1 MLELLA
7 PAGSPEAVT
16 AAIQAGAD
24 AVYLGYGDFN
34 ARRNAKNFS
43 LEELAS
49 AVSYCHVRGAKVYLT
64 LNTLVTDRE
73 LPAAAQ
79 VAAQAAEVGVDA
91 VLIQDLGILRMLRQA
106 APGLAVHGS
115 TQLTVH
121 SLDGVRRCAELGM
134 SRVVLSRELSRD
146 AIEHICLNSP
156 IEIETFVHGAL
167 CMCYSGQCYFSSVI
181 GGRSGNR
188 GLCAQPCRLKYGW
201 GRKADGNPLSLKDM
215 SLAGYLQDLKKLG
228 VKCLKIEGR
237 MKRPEYVSVVTGVY
251 ARAIREDREPT
262 EQELRDLEA
271 AFSRQG
277 FTDGYYQDKKGP
289 AMFGVREEAPE
300 PRELFAQARSQ
311 YQSGELQRVDV
322 ILYAMVRPGEPVQV
336 GVQDVDGRV
345 VTAAGPVP
353 ESARTKPLT
362 AEAVE
367 KQLARTGGTP
377 YRCARVRALVEPG
390 LSVPVAALNALR
402 RQVLEELTRQRGAA
416 PAAPNVGPFHA
427 GVRYEN
433 RKEPPVLTLSL
444 RSAGQLTPALCD
456 LKPALLYLPAE
467 ELSAHPEA
475 AETALSAGVRV
486 GVTLPRICWDRE
498 REALD
503 QQLSAARSQG
513 VTDALVG
520 TLDLIAPAR
529 DQGFALRGDF
539 GLPVFNSQ
547 AIKELKRMGFASC
560 TASFELKLAQ
570 IRDLSKLI
578 DLEVLVYGRLPLMIT
593 ENCILKNRDGGC
605 RRSCEGQNR
614 LLVDRK
620 GERFPVLRAPGCRSE
635 IFNAKRLY
643 LADKTNDYRR
653 VGAWAARLSFTTES
667 AQECLHIARQ
677 YLGQER
683 PALDDITR
691 GLYYRDVE

>member
-16 AAIQAGAD
+16 AAVQAGAD

-146 AIEHICLNSP
+146 AIGHICLNSP

-201 GRKADGNPLSLKDM
+201 GKKADGNPLSLKDM
-215 SLAGYLQDLKKLG
+215 SLAGYVQDLKKLG

-251 ARAIREDREPT
+251 ARAIKEDREPT
-262 EQELRDLEA
+262 DQELRDLEA

-336 GVQDVDGRV
+336 GVQDMDGRV

-362 AEAVE
+362 PEAVE

-456 LKPALLYLPAE
+456 LKPALVYLPAE

-475 AETALSAGVRV
+475 AGTALAAGVRV

-503 QQLSAARSQG
+503 KQLSAARSLG

-529 DQGFALRGDF
+529 DQGFTLRADF

-547 AIKELKRMGFASC
+547 AIKELKRLGFASC

-643 LADKTNDYRR
+643 LADKANDYRR

>member
-16 AAIQAGAD
+16 AAVQAGAD

-146 AIEHICLNSP
+146 AIGHICLNSP

-201 GRKADGNPLSLKDM
+201 GKKADGNPLSLKDM
-215 SLAGYLQDLKKLG
+215 SLAGYVQDLKKLG

-251 ARAIREDREPT
+251 ARAIKEDREPT
-262 EQELRDLEA
+262 DQELRDLEA

-336 GVQDVDGRV
+336 GVQDMDGRV

-362 AEAVE
+362 PEAVE

-456 LKPALLYLPAE
+456 LKPALVYLPAE
-467 ELSAHPEA
+467 ELAAHPEA
-475 AETALSAGVRV
+475 AETALAAGVRV

-503 QQLSAARSQG
+503 KQLSAARSLG

-529 DQGFALRGDF
+529 DQGFTLRADF

-547 AIKELKRMGFASC
+547 AIKELKRLGFASC

-643 LADKTNDYRR
+643 LADKANDYRR

>member
-237 MKRPEYVSVVTGVY
+237 MKRPEYVSVVTGEY

-345 VTAAGPVP
+345 VTASGPVP

-367 KQLARTGGTP
+367 KQLSRTGGTP

-433 RKEPPVLTLSL
+433 RKEPPALTLSL

-456 LKPALLYLPAE
+456 LKPALVYLPAE
-467 ELSAHPEA
+467 ELAAHPEA
-475 AETALSAGVRV
+475 AGTALAAGVRV

-643 LADKTNDYRR
+643 LADKANDYRR

>member
-7 PAGSPEAVT
+7 PAGSPEAVP

-24 AVYLGYGDFN
+24 AVYLGCGDFN

-73 LPAAAQ
+73 LPAAART
-79 VAAQAAEVGVDA
+79 AAQAAEIGVDA

-134 SRVVLSRELSRD
+134 TRVVLSRELSRE
-146 AIEHICLNSP
+146 AISHICLHSP

-201 GRKADGNPLSLKDM
+201 GRRADGNPLSLKDM
-215 SLAGYLQDLKKLG
+215 SLAGYIQDLKKLG

-237 MKRPEYVSVVTGVY
+237 MKRPEYVSVVAGVY
-251 ARAIREDREPT
+251 ARAIKEDREPT
-262 EQELRDLEA
+262 AEELRDLEA

-277 FTDGYYQDKKGP
+277 FTDGYYRDEKGP

-300 PRELFAQARSQ
+300 PRELFSQARSQ

-322 ILYAMVRPGEPVQV
+322 TLYAMVRPGEPVQV
-336 GVQDVDGRV
+336 GVRDGEGRV
-345 VTAAGPVP
+345 ATAAGPVP
-353 ESARTKPLT
+353 EAARTKPLT

-377 YRCARVRALVEPG
+377 YRCAKVRALVEPG

-402 RQVLEELTRQRGAA
+402 REVLEELTRQRGAA
-416 PAAPNVGPFHA
+416 PEAPRTGPFHA

-433 RKEPPVLTLSL
+433 RREPPVLTVAL

-456 LKPALLYLPAE
+456 LKPALVYLPAE
-467 ELSAHPEA
+467 ELAAHPEA
-475 AETALSAGVRV
+475 AGTVLNAGIRL
-486 GVTLPRICWDRE
+486 GVVLPRICWDRE
-498 REALD
+498 REELD
-503 QQLSAARSQG
+503 RQLEAARRLG
-513 VTDALVG
+513 AADALVG

-529 DQGFALRGDF
+529 DRGFTLRGDF

-547 AIKELKRMGFASC
+547 ALKELKRLGFASA

-578 DLEVLVYGRLPLMIT
+578 NLEVVVYGRLPLMIT
-593 ENCILKNRDGGC
+593 EHCILKNRDGGC
-605 RRSCEGQNR
+605 RRSCETENR

-635 IFNAKRLY
+635 IFNAKKLY
-643 LADKTNDYRR
+643 LADKAADYRR
-653 VGAWAARLSFTTES
+653 VGAWGARLSFTTET
-667 AQECLHIARQ
+667 AEECLHIARQ
-677 YLGQER
+677 YLGRER
-683 PALDDITR
+683 PGLDDITR

>member
-262 EQELRDLEA
+262 DQELHDLEA

-289 AMFGVREEAPE
+289 AMFGVREETPE

-322 ILYAMVRPGEPVQV
+322 ILYAMVRPGEPIQV

-345 VTAAGPVP
+345 VTASGPVP

-367 KQLARTGGTP
+367 KQLTRTGGTP
-377 YRCARVRALVEPG
+377 YRCAKVRALVEPG

-433 RKEPPVLTLSL
+433 RKDPPALTLSL
-444 RSAGQLTPALCD
+444 RSAGQLTPALCN
-456 LKPALLYLPAE
+456 LKPALIYLPAE

-475 AETALSAGVRV
+475 AGTALAAGVRV

-498 REALD
+498 REELD
-503 QQLSAARSQG
+503 KQLSAARSQG

-605 RRSCEGQNR
+605 KRSCEGQNR

-643 LADKTNDYRR
+643 LADKANDYRR
-653 VGAWAARLSFTTES
+653 VGAWGARLSFTTES